1 MRWLVTVPGLC
12 CSCGKNCAI
21 VDCCG
26 WSAEVNTE
34 RSSRDTDKNLQL
46 YTDIVNELLQVSSFG
61 TIFDWNLCIVKDRS
75 WNLAR
80 S

>member
-34 RSSRDTDKNLQL
+34 RSSRATDKDLQL
-46 YTDIVNELLQVSSFG
+46 CIEVVNELLQISNFG
-61 TIFDWNLCIVKDRS
+61 MIFDCTCIVRSGS
-75 WNLAR
+75 WNFAR
-80 S
+80 